1 MGLKLEDFI
10 RGMDLAGSYVDDL
23 GNQINL
29 EGRDYTS
36 TQELQNLMRMN
47 SSPKQIFQQ
56 NDVPLDDPFQEYGG
70 RISSGFPIGDNE
82 RLTLGLSGSGFNSPE
97 FNQPLRPTGIDATYQ
112 SGDYGGGVSYE
123 QLNPQQKTLLFNL
136 FKEF

>member
-1 MGLKLEDFI
+1 MGMKLEDFI

-36 TQELQNLMRMN
+36 TQELQNLIRAN
-47 SSPKQIFQQ
+47 SAPTEVLKY
-56 NDVPLDDPFQEYGG
+56 NDVPLDDPFQAYSG
-70 RISSGFPIGDNE
+70 RISSGFPMSDNE
-82 RLTLGLSGSGFNSPE
+82 RLTLGLSGGGFNSPE
-97 FNQPLRPTGIDATYQ
+97 YNEPFRPTGFDATYQ
-112 SGDYGGGVSYE
+112 RGDYGGGVSYE
-123 QLNPQQKTLLFNL
+123 QLNPEQKTLLFNL